1 MSVVRG
7 AMGPQLEK
15 NIKKQLEI
23 EHKVID
29 EGIERTPV
37 SVIKIMSATEK
48 ALRILLYLLLLIQIV
63 DESLDAEEVVLED
76 EVVEEEPVE
85 EQRPEPTRKEC
96 TVMVIK
102 PDAVQAGKI
111 DEIVE
116 RVRPF
121 N

>member
-1 MSVVRG
+1 MLQV
-7 AMGPQLEK
+7 E
-15 NIKKQLEI
+15 
-23 EHKVID
+23 D
-29 EGIERTPV
+29 EG
-37 SVIKIMSATEK
+37 
-48 ALRILLYLLLLIQIV
+48 
-63 DESLDAEEVVLED
+63 LDVEEVVLED

-85 EQRPEPTRKEC
+85 EQRPEPTPKEC

-111 DEIVE
+111 DEILE